1 MKKAFIQ
8 LSLIVGISIVLG
20 GIYNFAISSSANYL
34 SLKVTKDRYDKVKK
48 CKETTGSGNT
58 IPGTGTPSATPATTL
73 PAPGTPDPAEPAVA
87 VEPGTPAEKKNP
99 APADDEA
106 KTPRILVD
114 EAFEEWESGSLFIDA
129 RRTKVYVKGH
139 IPGAVSISPWENTR
153 EERVAQLAEKEDSA
167 APVVVYCTR
176 SKDCEDSEMIS
187 GDLKALGFTN
197 VLIFQ
202 GGFPVWQEQEKP
214 VTEGEEVGERPGQ

>member
-34 SLKVTKDRYDKVKK
+34 SFKVKK
-48 CKETTGSGNT
+48 GRYDSVKKCEEATGVGNT
-58 IPGTGTPSATPATTL
+58 IPGTGTPSVTPATV
-73 PAPGTPDPAEPAVA
+73 PPVPGTPDP

-99 APADDEA
+99 APAEDEA

-153 EERVAQLAEKEDSA
+153 EERVLQLPEKEELAD
-167 APVVVYCTR
+167 PVVVYCTR

-202 GGFPVWQEQEKP
+202 GGYPVWQEQEKP
-214 VTEGEEVGERPGQ
+214 VTEGEEAGERPGQ

>member
-1 MKKAFIQ
+1 MKKAFIH

-34 SLKVTKDRYDKVKK
+34 SLKVTKGRYDSVKK
-48 CKETTGSGNT
+48 CEETTGAGNA
-58 IPGTGTPSATPATTL
+58 IPETGTPSVAPATTP
-73 PAPGTPDPAEPAVA
+73 PATGTPDP

-99 APADDEA
+99 TPTEDEEQ
-106 KTPRILVD
+106 TPRILVD
-114 EAFEEWESGSLFIDA
+114 EAFEEYESGSLFIDA
-129 RRTKVYVKGH
+129 RRTKAYVKGH

-153 EERVAQLAEKEDSA
+153 EERVAQVAEKEDPG

-187 GDLKALGFTN
+187 GDLKSLGFTN

-214 VTEGEEVGERPGQ
+214 VIEGEDPGERPGQ

>member
-1 MKKAFIQ
+1 MKKAIIQ

-20 GIYNFAISSSANYL
+20 GIYSFAISSSANYL
-34 SLKVTKDRYDKVKK
+34 SFKVTKGRYDSVKK
-48 CKETTGSGNT
+48 CEKPAGAGNSIPETGGKS
-58 IPGTGTPSATPATTL
+58 PTPATT
-73 PAPGTPDPAEPAVA
+73 PPVTGAPDPAEPGVA
-87 VEPGTPAEKKNP
+87 AEPGTPAEKKNP
-99 APADDEA
+99 PPVEDEP

-153 EERVAQLAEKEDSA
+153 EERVAQLAEKEDPA

-187 GDLKALGFTN
+187 GDLKGLGFTN

-214 VTEGEEVGERPGQ
+214 VTEGDEAGERPGQ